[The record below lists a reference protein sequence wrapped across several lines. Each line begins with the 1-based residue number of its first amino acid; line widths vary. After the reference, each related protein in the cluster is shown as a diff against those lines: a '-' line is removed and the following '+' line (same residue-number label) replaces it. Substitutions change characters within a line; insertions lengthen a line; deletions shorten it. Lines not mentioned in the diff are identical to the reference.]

1 MTPPAREPHALSA
14 PPLPDPW
21 LAAYGPL
28 LAGAPQGVVL
38 DVACGEGRN
47 TLWAAG
53 LGRQAVGLDVSSKA
67 LGRARREAL
76 RARLPARFVRWDVER
91 SGLPPGPWAAVLI
104 FHFLARDLL
113 RAVHDAVVP
122 GGVVIAKTHLHHPLR
137 ALGARPRRRAFLL
150 GSGELPGLCR
160 GLEPVAYAEWA
171 GRGGAYAAI
180 AARRPWRAYSP
191 SSSS

>member
-1 MTPPAREPHALSA
+1 MSAL
-14 PPLPDPW
+14 PLPDPW
-21 LAAYGPL
+21 LAAHGPL
-28 LAGAPQGVVL
+28 VTGAPRGAVL
-38 DVACGEGRN
+38 DVACGKGQN

-53 LGRQAVGLDVSSKA
+53 LGRAAVGLDVASEA

-76 RARLPARFVRWDVER
+76 RAGVPARFVRWDVER

-113 RAVHDAVVP
+113 RAVHDAVMP
-122 GGVVIAKTHLHHPLR
+122 GGVVIAKTHLRHPLR
-137 ALGARPRRRAFLL
+137 APGARPRRRAFLL
-150 GSGELPGLCR
+150 EPGELLGLCR

-171 GRGGAYAAI
+171 RRGEAYAAI
-180 AARRPWRAYSP
+180 AARRPRRAYSP